1 MAMRYL
7 AGKLRAPAPAAAALR
22 RPRSLSANASQ
33 SQGKYTNG
41 STTELAS
48 SMKVV
53 KNVDETIRQLHEE
66 VAKMEAA
73 SKEIAEIIR
82 YNRFHRRCIMGSVV
96 LGVGLAGVSCVWYTR
111 SYRKALR
118 EYYVVGLEMENKY
131 SPRTPN

>member
-1 MAMRYL
+1 MV
-7 AGKLRAPAPAAAALR
+7 LRHDSNIWLF
-22 RPRSLSANASQ
+22 SLFCF
-33 SQGKYTNG
+33 
-41 STTELAS
+41 
-48 SMKVV
+48 
-53 KNVDETIRQLHEE
+53 D
-66 VAKMEAA
+66 